1 MHKSEDPIICPVA
14 PLKHILR
21 AREEVAD
28 DSIFLCGE
36 TTSADVATALKATA
50 TSAGVSAAN
59 YSTHSI
65 RIGGAT
71 ALLTGEASRLSIK
84 LLGRWLSNC
93 FEHYPVQAVE
103 ARGCCLR
110 SLSLPISKIE
120 LDTLVLDVLWFIGG
134 DLRKLS
140 MLIDESN
147 PDEVHDPNNRADLDL
162 GRLAVVCPKLERIK
176 LSCFDVVVLPTH
188 DDALRDWPIQKIDIK
203 YSATLST
210 LAPYLQ
216 NPSMRMSRDLVE
228 LNVEASSNVDFDEE
242 DKGKTLADDVDYP
255 PLVKENFS
263 LQCKKAVI
271 SIMNSSEKSKAVRR
285 LDANVLS
292 IIFKLTAT
300 PMRRQVR
307 CH

>member
-1 MHKSEDPIICPVA
+1 
-14 PLKHILR
+14 
-21 AREEVAD
+21 
-28 DSIFLCGE
+28 
-36 TTSADVATALKATA
+36 
-50 TSAGVSAAN
+50 
-59 YSTHSI
+59 
-65 RIGGAT
+65 
-71 ALLTGEASRLSIK
+71 
-84 LLGRWLSNC
+84 
-93 FEHYPVQAVE
+93 
-103 ARGCCLR
+103 
-110 SLSLPISKIE
+110 
-120 LDTLVLDVLWFIGG
+120 
-134 DLRKLS
+134 